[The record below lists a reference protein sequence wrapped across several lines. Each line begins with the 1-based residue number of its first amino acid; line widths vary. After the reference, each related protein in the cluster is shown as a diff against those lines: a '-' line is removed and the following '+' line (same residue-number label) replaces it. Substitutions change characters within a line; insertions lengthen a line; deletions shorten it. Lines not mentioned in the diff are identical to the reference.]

1 VFFRSFLLNT
11 SPTPQKQSPGQFDL
25 EALDVSKSYGKVTA
39 LSDASIRASF
49 GEIHALLGE
58 NGAGKSTMC
67 KVISGSVSPDSGR
80 VLLGGEEIHLG
91 SVGNAMQHGI
101 GTVFQELSLLPDL
114 SVAENMFIGVEAPRN
129 RLGLL
134 DRRLARRR
142 TQTIFDELG
151 IEEIDPRATAGSL
164 PLAQQQIV
172 EIAKVF
178 ARKPRVLI
186 LDEATSTLLRQDVLW
201 LFDKVRELRDAGT
214 AVFLIS
220 HRLHEAFELADR
232 ITVFRNGEN
241 VKSGPVG
248 EFTENSLV
256 EAMLGRALIA
266 EAERELPPPGQEVR
280 LEVRNLNVRNRVRDV
295 SFDLRQGEVLGLA
308 GLQGQGQSALLQAL
322 YGWIDFDG
330 EVILDGK
337 PVKLSSPR
345 DAARAGIALVPED
358 RRTQGLALTMSIRD
372 NLTLPTLRRYLSL
385 GNLISFSRETE
396 AAAEMAQQ
404 LQVKAASLEDDV
416 SSLSGGNQQ
425 KVLMGKVLS
434 LRSDLLLFADVTRG
448 VDVGTK
454 AEMFELV
461 RRLVEGGTSVIF
473 YSSDATE
480 LVHMCHRVAVMFD
493 NTIAMMLER
502 EEISER
508 NIVQASVSG
517 RVGQEAVV

>member
-1 VFFRSFLLNT
+1 LST
-11 SPTPQKQSPGQFDL
+11 SSTQEQHTKKFDL
-25 EALDVSKSYGKVTA
+25 EALAVSKSYGKVAA
-39 LSDASIRASF
+39 LSSASIQASF

-67 KVISGSVSPDSGR
+67 KVISGSVSPDSGQ
-80 VLLGGEEIHLG
+80 VMLDGEEIQLG
-91 SVGNAMQHGI
+91 SVGRAMQHGI

-114 SVAENMFIGVEAPRN
+114 SVAENMFVGVDAPRN

-142 TQTIFDELG
+142 TQALFDELG
-151 IEEIDPRATAGSL
+151 VDDIDPRATAGSL
-164 PLAQQQIV
+164 PLAQQQVV

-201 LFDKVRELRDAGT
+201 LFEKVRELRDAGT

-248 EFTENSLV
+248 DFTESSLV

-266 EAERELPPPGQEVR
+266 EAERELPPPGKEVR
-280 LEVRNLNVRNRVRDV
+280 LEVRDLNVRNRVRDV
-295 SFDLRQGEVLGLA
+295 SFELRRGEVLGLA

-330 EVILDGK
+330 EVILDGE
-337 PVKLSSPR
+337 PVRLRSPR
-345 DAARAGIALVPED
+345 DAERAGIALVPED

-372 NLTLPTLRRYLSL
+372 NLTLPTLGRYL
-385 GNLISFSRETE
+385 GFGHLISPSRET
-396 AAAEMAQQ
+396 AAAADMANQ
-404 LQVKAASLEDDV
+404 LQVKAASLEEDV

-461 RRLVEGGTSVIF
+461 RRLVEAGTSVIF

-493 NTIAMMLER
+493 HTIALMLER

-517 RVGQEAVV
+517 RVGQGAVA

>member
-1 VFFRSFLLNT
+1 MN
-11 SPTPQKQSPGQFDL
+11 GQVGRRGQRGFDL
-25 EALDVSKSYGKVTA
+25 EALGVSKSYGKVAA
-39 LSDASIRASF
+39 LSDASIQASF

-67 KVISGSVSPDSGR
+67 KIIAGNVKPDAGR
-80 VLLGGEEIHLG
+80 LLLGGEEIAPG
-91 SVGNAMQHGI
+91 SVGNAMQLGI

-129 RLGLL
+129 RARLL
-134 DRRLARRR
+134 DKRLARRR
-142 TQTIFDELG
+142 TQAIFEELG
-151 IEEIDPRATAGSL
+151 IGDIDPRAAAASL
-164 PLAQQQIV
+164 PLAQQQMV

-178 ARKPRVLI
+178 ARRPRVLI

-201 LFDKVRELRDAGT
+201 LFDKVRELRDRGA

-248 EFTENSLV
+248 EFTEDGLV

-266 EAERELPPPGQEVR
+266 ETERELPRPGTEVR
-280 LEVRNLNVRNRVRDV
+280 LEVRGLTVRNRVRDV
-295 SFDLRQGEVLGLA
+295 SLSLRQGEILGLA

-322 YGWIDFDG
+322 YGWADFEG
-330 EVILDGK
+330 EVLLDGK
-337 PVKLSSPR
+337 PLKLRSPR

-372 NLTLPTLRRYLSL
+372 NLTLPPLRRYLGF
-385 GNLISFSRETE
+385 GNLISAARETRG
-396 AAAEMAQQ
+396 AAEIAQR
-404 LQVKAASLEDDV
+404 LQVKAASLEDEV

-434 LRSDLLLFADVTRG
+434 LDAELLLFADVTRG

-454 AEMFELV
+454 AEIFELV
-461 RRLVEGGTSVIF
+461 RKLVEDGTSIVF

-493 NTIAMMLER
+493 NTIALMLER

-517 RVGQEAVV
+517 RLAQGAAA